1 MGVSIEV
8 TIKSLVNEYLDTT
21 KVFDK
26 VLQEFRELHAGVL
39 AQKNKNPNLNFVD
52 VKEDILNLFKSQQK
66 SALIMKD
73 AEAYLNRLSILK
85 TLADLS
91 EINLGL
97 SEEDADLLE
106 RASKAVNIFYTSR
119 NGNLVELNPEL
130 VETFTKTITE
140 KYSSDEKLQEI
151 LNNI

>member
-1 MGVSIEV
+1 MAVSVDI

-26 VLQEFRELHAGVL
+26 VLQEYKGLHAGL
-39 AQKNKNPNLNFVD
+39 LEQKSKNPNLSFID

-73 AEAYLNRLSILK
+73 AEAYLNRLSVLK
-85 TLADLS
+85 TIADLS
-91 EINLGL
+91 DINLEL
-97 SEEDADLLE
+97 SDEDKDLLD
-106 RASKAVNIFYTSR
+106 RVSKSVNIFYTSR

-130 VETFTKTITE
+130 VETFTKSITE